1 VWQGLRG
8 IFQNELWLH
17 THKINVLSERTKM
30 EHENKRA
37 ENVKKLEEFLAG
49 KRLSLEIII
58 SREDKEDRK
67 STLFH
72 FVDKDTGIELFSEW
86 RKADKLFGG
95 EKKETENIGGREPYA
110 MLFTRRVKK
119 VFSGEYVGS
128 KDSQLSALVLLS
140 EYIQMNTG
148 KLVKKKSKKP
158 LTQQDIAKELGLSV
172 RRTATILADLK
183 ANGVI
188 ERQDGAYLIKRE
200 FLARG
205 RMKHGD

>member
-1 VWQGLRG
+1 MEYE
-8 IFQNELWLH
+8 NE
-17 THKINVLSERTKM
+17 
-30 EHENKRA
+30 RA

-58 SREDKEDRK
+58 SREDKEDKK

-86 RKADKLFGG
+86 RRADKLFGG

-119 VFSGEYVGS
+119 VFSDKYVGS
-128 KDSQLSALVLLS
+128 RESQLSALVILS

-148 KLVKKKSKKP
+148 KLVKKKTKKS